1 MVRIMATEN
10 QAILIETV
18 QAVKNYLD
26 AELAK
31 YESWEEAK
39 KSHLMNLLDGSRQE
53 DFERLKTK
61 GVGQT
66 TILKFLGKGW
76 KQWKIQH
83 ALEVI
88 NSAEIAFGEY
98 YKGLED
104 EKGEN
109 QYTASSTD
117 LTTQKQQAAEEI
129 GKGWKQCRRLLM
141 QLV

>member
-18 QAVKNYLD
+18 QAVREFLN

-31 YESWEEAK
+31 YEKWEDAPQGLINSLDLEN
-39 KSHLMNLLDGSRQE
+39 KSS
-53 DFERLKTK
+53 FENIKTK
-61 GVGQT
+61 GAGQT

-104 EKGEN
+104 EKLSGLK
-109 QYTASSTD
+109 QYPSSSK
-117 LTTQKQQAAEEI
+117 LTTDKQQAAEEI
-129 GKGWKQCRRLLM
+129 GKSWKQCRRLRRR
-141 QLV
+141 LV